1 MNNVIML
8 IYRSRNYDHRVAT
21 IIIYCLNYLIGE
33 RKWQVTLG
41 KERHELK
48 GRESKNVCF
57 YV

>member
-41 KERHELK
+41 KERHELR

-57 YV
+57 